1 MPDCLSRGGDK
12 AKTYLLYYSCNM
24 VERKIPE
31 WARRERLQ
39 DLSWIQE
46 NMHVFWPA
54 AWQQYQEQGRGAIV
68 VDTTVQ
74 PEPEWGNPFVY
85 LSQGEV
91 EEAFDED
98 AQRMVQQYEPEQEI
112 VIVLLKPEE
121 RVSTY
126 RVQMGPPRE
135 GT

>member
-1 MPDCLSRGGDK
+1 MPDGLSRGKGK

-24 VERKIPE
+24 VERKIPD
-31 WARRERLQ
+31 WAREERLR
-39 DLSWIQE
+39 DMAWIGE
-46 NMHVFWPA
+46 NFAVFWSA
-54 AWQQYQEQGRGAIV
+54 AEMMLAEQGRGAIV
-68 VDTTVQ
+68 VDTTMQ

-85 LSQGEV
+85 LPQGEV
-91 EEAFDED
+91 EESFDED

-121 RVSTY
+121 RVSAY